1 MQITAVKINR
11 LMIIGWLMLN
21 FLSFGLVYA
30 QIRTRVILIG
40 GGNQIARKNVSET
53 LSLILQEANKLQE
66 GKGNLDNVRPYC
78 TEAGFKAF
86 KELVEKTGL
95 FSTYTE
101 YRTRLLETA
110 TDQYEVRGLKVKVNL
125 GETAGDPI
133 QELVFS
139 ITPRLYIDNVQFA
152 IEMNHY
158 NRILEKGLPVE
169 DLAKRQQI
177 LGFLEEFRTAHGRK
191 DLNYLERAYSDD
203 ALIIVGR
210 VLQKKEGEDDFMS
223 RSTLGDSVIQFIKLS
238 KREYVDRLRKVFAA
252 NSFVRVIFDNA
263 TVTRHSK
270 YPDIYGIQVKQ
281 RWNSSNYSDEGYL
294 FIMMDFKNPQTP
306 LIHVRAWQPQPFKDG
321 SVIGLGDF
329 EVME

>member
-1 MQITAVKINR
+1 MRMKFAMLIQFLIAGVLAMDSLSPRLIYAHVK
-11 LMIIGWLMLN
+11 
-21 FLSFGLVYA
+21 S
-30 QIRTRVILIG
+30 RVVLIS
-40 GGNQIARKNVSET
+40 GGNQITRKNLET
-53 LSLILQEANKLQE
+53 ALTAILQEANKLQE
-66 GKGNLDNVRPYC
+66 RTGNLDNVRTYC
-78 TEAGFKAF
+78 TENGFNALKT
-86 KELVEKTGL
+86 LIEKTGL
-95 FSTYTE
+95 FSTIPE

-110 TDQYEVRGLKVKVNL
+110 TDQYEIRGIKVRVNL

-158 NRILEKGLPVE
+158 NRILEKGLPLE

-177 LGFLEEFRTAHGRK
+177 LNFLEEFRTAHGRK

-210 VLQKKEGEDDFMS
+210 VLQKKEGEDDYMN
-223 RSTLGDSVIQFIKLS
+223 RSTLGDSIIQFIKLS
-238 KREYVDRLRKVFAA
+238 KREYVERLRKVFAA
-252 NSFVRVIFDNA
+252 TSFVRVIFDNA
-263 TVTRHSK
+263 SVTRHSK

-281 RWNSSNYSDEGYL
+281 RWSSSSYGDVGYL
-294 FIMMDFKNPQTP
+294 FIMMDFKNPQAP

-329 EVME
+329 EIVE

>member
-1 MQITAVKINR
+1 MRWIEMNWLIISALLATAFIAPDLARAHVK
-11 LMIIGWLMLN
+11 
-21 FLSFGLVYA
+21 
-30 QIRTRVILIG
+30 TRVILVS
-40 GGNQIARKNVSET
+40 GGNQITRKNLGAALT
-53 LSLILQEANKLQE
+53 AIIQEANKLQE
-66 GKGNLDNVRPYC
+66 GKGDVDSLRQYC
-78 TEAGFKAF
+78 TDSGFKAL
-86 KELVEKTGL
+86 KELIEKTGF
-95 FSTYTE
+95 FSTIPE
-101 YRTRLLETA
+101 YRMRLLETA
-110 TDQYEVRGLKVKVNL
+110 TDQYEVRGLKVRVNL

-191 DLNYLERAYSDD
+191 DIAYLERAYSDD

-210 VLQKKEGEDDFMS
+210 VLQKKEGEDDYMS

-238 KREYVDRLRKVFAA
+238 KREYIDRLRKVFAS

-263 TVTRHSK
+263 AVMQHSK

-281 RWNSSNYSDEGYL
+281 RWNSSRYSDEGYL
-294 FIMMDFKNPQTP
+294 FIMMDFKNPQAP
-306 LIHVRAWQPQPFKDG
+306 LIHVRAWQPQSFKDG

-329 EVME
+329 EVVE

>member
-1 MQITAVKINR
+1 MRITVPQTNR
-11 LMIIGWLMLN
+11 LMIMSWLMLGL
-21 FLSFGLVYA
+21 FLPNLTRAHVK
-30 QIRTRVILIG
+30 TRVVLTSG
-40 GGNQIARKNVSET
+40 GDQIARKTVSEA
-53 LSLILQEANKLQE
+53 LSRILQEANKLQE
-66 GKGNLDNVRPYC
+66 GKGNLDSVRQYC
-78 TEAGFKAF
+78 SDAGFKAL

-95 FSTYTE
+95 FSTYPE

-158 NRILEKGLPVE
+158 NRILEKGLPLE

-177 LGFLEEFRTAHGRK
+177 LNFLEEFRTAHGRK

-210 VLQKKEGEDDFMS
+210 VLQKKEGEDDYMN
-223 RSTLGDSVIQFIKLS
+223 RSTLGDSIIQFIKLS
-238 KREYVDRLRKVFAA
+238 KREYVERLRKVFAA
-252 NSFVRVIFDNA
+252 TSFVRVIFDNA
-263 TVTRHSK
+263 SVTRHSK

-281 RWNSSNYSDEGYL
+281 RWSSSSYGDVGYL
-294 FIMMDFKNPQTP
+294 FIMMDFKNPQAP

-329 EVME
+329 EIVE